1 MTEEQWLSCTDP
13 DPMLNFLRG
22 KVSDRKLR
30 LFAVACCRH
39 IWHLL
44 KDERVEKAVTLSE
57 KVADGTADSS
67 QLQVLLAGL
76 QETANGYPP
85 VAMAYKGTM
94 VAIIITLATPGPP
107 LFNGGLYSL
116 ANAMAWNAD
125 PGATVVEDEWA
136 GERKEQARLLHAVI
150 ANPFRPVA
158 LDPAWL
164 TPPVVSIARR
174 AYDDR
179 DYQALPVL
187 ADALEEA
194 GCTNKDILAHCRGP
208 GEHVRGCWVVDLVL
222 GKG

>member
-1 MTEEQWLSCTDP
+1 LK
-13 DPMLNFLRG
+13 FLRG

-85 VAMAYKGTM
+85 VAMAYQGTM
-94 VAIIITLATPGPP
+94 GAIIITLATPGPP
-107 LFNGGLYSL
+107 LFNVGLYSL

-136 GERKEQARLLHAVI
+136 GERKEQARLLHDVI

-158 LDPAWL
+158 LVPA
-164 TPPVVSIARR
+164 
-174 AYDDR
+174 
-179 DYQALPVL
+179 
-187 ADALEEA
+187 
-194 GCTNKDILAHCRGP
+194 
-208 GEHVRGCWVVDLVL
+208 
-222 GKG
+222 